1 MACSL
6 SALFRDLFGCASA
19 QRTSSAQPPTAR
31 SESLAI
37 VGARNPRLARHT
49 DSGPLAAH
57 RSASHIGGP
66 VTFRR
71 TSCRDH
77 GSLQLSR
84 SQSAC
89 LGEVSCL
96 VRVESDVAFRR
107 LLHLKL
113 SATSRVSGSS
123 RRRAAKPALA
133 TDSREQSP
141 SRIGRRPTHPSSTA
155 AHARTAVARSRVTP
169 SPILQSKRQGAP
181 DPPAFSV
188 DPQAAHT
195 PSSPALTG
203 APP

>member
-1 MACSL
+1 MQLECPVSG
-6 SALFRDLFGCASA
+6 SFRVRKRATHVE
-19 QRTSSAQPPTAR
+19 RP
-31 SESLAI
+31 
-37 VGARNPRLARHT
+37 
-49 DSGPLAAH
+49 AAH
-57 RSASHIGGP
+57 GEIGVTRHRWGTKSQVGSPYRLWPACGAPQASHIGGP